1 MKREV
6 GKEQFFTPIDL
17 AKDCVQAVSELYP
30 LDSFSIVIEPSAGD
44 GAFLGLLPKK
54 TRIGIDVDPKMD
66 EIIEQDFLTWRP
78 KEISSREK
86 VLTIG
91 NPPFGARSSIALKF
105 IKHAAEF
112 SDVIAFVLP
121 MSFNKYTF
129 QNMFPREFHLIE
141 SMDCTDL
148 YKTPTGLSHVK
159 TVFQIWERR
168 TTKRKPILRKMNH
181 SHFTMK
187 HAHLSR
193 TSDQLHARLIS
204 EYEFAIAQVGSNFS
218 PKDPHEITQ
227 GSYWFVSPKVEGVR
241 ERFRRLDFSGLTR
254 MNLAHMSLSKSD
266 IIEAYD
272 EILKA
277 DGVEESDLSD
287 SQSDTLF

>member
-1 MKREV
+1 LKREI
-6 GKEQFFTPIDL
+6 GKEQYFTPNDL
-17 AKDCVQAVSELYP
+17 AKECVQAVSVLYP
-30 LDSFSIVIEPSAGD
+30 LDTFSIVIEPSAGE
-44 GAFLGLLPKK
+44 GAFLSLLPEK
-54 TRIGIDVDPKMD
+54 TRIGIDIDPKLG

-78 KEISSREK
+78 KGIGSQEK

-91 NPPFGARSSIALKF
+91 NPPFGARSAIALKF

-129 QNMFPREFHLIE
+129 QNMFPREFHLVD
-141 SMDCTDL
+141 SMDCTDS
-148 YKTPTGLSHVK
+148 YKTPTGLSYVK

-168 TTKRKPILRKMNH
+168 TTNRKPILRKMNH

-193 TSDQLHARLIS
+193 ISDQVRTQLVTD
-204 EYEFAIAQVGSNFS
+204 YEFAIAQVGSNFA
-218 PKDPHEITQ
+218 PKDPHEVTQ
-227 GSYWFVSPKVEGVR
+227 GSYWFVSPQVEGVR
-241 ERFRRLDFSGLTR
+241 DRFKRLDFSGLAR

-266 IIEAYD
+266 IIQAYD
-272 EILKA
+272 EILIA
-277 DGVEESDLSD
+277 DGVEESGLSD
-287 SQSDTLF
+287 SPNDTLF